1 MPAPDPD
8 RVAEVS
14 VTQWNSEDQTAQGDD
29 WEEQSCLEGC
39 AYAREQ
45 ARRRLKALDD
55 ELLRRKPRGLRVE
68 GFRERTLVTRFGEV
82 TVRRRMYSDG
92 CGNTTFALDD
102 RLGWKPRQ
110 QSSPSLTESM
120 VSMASMMPF
129 RTVAETVSD
138 LTAGVL
144 SPMTVH
150 RLLSDVG
157 QSDMDE
163 ERDRWESCFE
173 RGEDVCEGARQAD
186 VVYTEADGVWI
197 HLQRE
202 KRTRYE
208 LKSAIA
214 YLGWL

>member
-1 MPAPDPD
+1 M
-8 RVAEVS
+8 AEVS
-14 VTQWNSEDQTAQGDD
+14 VTQWNGEDQTAQGDD
-29 WEEQSCLEGC
+29 WEEQSYLEGC

-82 TVRRRMYSDG
+82 AVRRRMYSDG

-102 RLGWKPRQ
+102 RLGLEAA
-110 QSSPSLTESM
+110 SAVES
-120 VSMASMMPF
+120 
-129 RTVAETVSD
+129 VADREH
-138 LTAGVL
+138 GVDGE
-144 SPMTVH
+144 H
-150 RLLSDVG
+150 DALSDGGRDGERSYCRSVVAHDGAPAVVG
-157 QSDMDE
+157 CWTEAMDE